1 MVNYDGFCFQNT
13 IYCGCNEDVGSKVL
27 FGNVELLW
35 DIGHNKG
42 ESRLVV
48 YNGKSFDG
56 TTRFGMAE

>member
-1 MVNYDGFCFQNT
+1 MLDDDGFRLLNT
-13 IYCGCNEDVGSKVL
+13 IYSGCNEDIRSKVL

-56 TTRFGMAE
+56 ATRF